1 MTFEKFTKQQTPD
14 YPAVTIRKN
23 GTLCINSI
31 ATQQFNLR
39 EIRFATLHLD
49 QKEHLIGIKPMAD
62 HSDPSAFRISKEK
75 NRTHVISCQSFLKH
89 CGIHYKEGSKILKV
103 SWDDKGKMILVK
115 LQQNHSK
122 EVKT

>member
-1 MTFEKFTKQQTPD
+1 MTLEKFTKQQTPD

-75 NRTHVISCQSFLKH
+75 NRTFVISCQSFLKH
-89 CGIHYKEGSKILKV
+89 CAIPFKEGSRVMRAGYDEKA
-103 SWDDKGKMILVK
+103 KMVLVK
-115 LQQNHSK
+115 IS
-122 EVKT
+122 